1 MKAKRKDSAA
11 ELIMRALEYLDAA
24 ETMTKTFA
32 DDADK
37 IFGLQLGVSGAKWY
51 IEQLQEVLG

>member
-1 MKAKRKDSAA
+1 MKTKTKDNAR

-24 ETMTKTFA
+24 EVMTKTFE
-32 DDADK
+32 DDTDK
-37 IFGLQLGVSGAKWY
+37 IFGYQLGVSGAKWY

>member
-1 MKAKRKDSAA
+1 MKTKRKENAR
-11 ELIMRALEYLDAA
+11 EYLMRALEYLDAA